1 MNERVTERGDPKK
14 KRMTTEDQLRNIVT
28 ARTIGGFETV
38 TNSAFGG
45 FENVTK
51 GTFGGFPNRVFEGF
65 ENVTSDIIGDNYT
78 TDVMNA
84 LENIHLMD
92 VVNTTNI
99 GLLVE
104 ARNRTMVEIEN
115 TTHVE
120 TMDAPAPEFM

>member
-14 KRMTTEDQLRNIVT
+14 NRMTKEDQLRNIVT
-28 ARTIGGFETV
+28 ARTIGRFETV
-38 TNSAFGG
+38 TNGTFGG

-51 GTFGGFPNRVFEGF
+51 GTFWGFEGF

-115 TTHVE
+115 TTHME

>member
-51 GTFGGFPNRVFEGF
+51 GTFGGFPNMVF

-78 TDVMNA
+78 TDVTNA
-84 LENIHLMD
+84 VENIHFMD
-92 VVNTTNI
+92 VVNTTNV

-104 ARNRTMVEIEN
+104 ARNRTLVEMEN
-115 TTHVE
+115 IAHVD
-120 TMDAPAPEFM
+120 TMDAPASEFM